1 METSD
6 AFLFLQERLAIK
18 MKVYKNAS
26 LRHKTGTYDI
36 WVEGEKVADILPA
49 GTGNYE
55 AEEEKDLGGRL
66 LCEPF
71 VESHIHLDYVY
82 TADVPAEETG
92 SGTLFEAIDKWSDS
106 KAVLSVKDIKERAY
120 KGIMAEVTNGVQYI
134 RTHVDVTDPKLTAL
148 KAMLEVKEEVKDFLS
163 LQLIAFPQEGYYA
176 YEGGAALVEEA
187 LKMGA
192 DVVGGIPH
200 YEFTRQLGEKSVKTA
215 FELAVKYDRLLDIH
229 CDETDDAESRFV
241 ENIAA
246 EAYYT
251 GLGSRATASHTCAMG
266 SYNNAYA
273 FKMMSKFK
281 KAGINFVSCPTE
293 NCYLQGRYDG
303 YPKRRGLTRI
313 DELVNAGCNV
323 SFAQDSISDPWY
335 PLGNGN
341 LIHQV
346 DFGLHLGHMMSL
358 EQIRSGLDFITV
370 NGAKTLSVEEGYEL
384 KKGNKASFIVLDA
397 KDELT
402 AIRERAHVL
411 LSVRNGKVLVEK
423 KPEEILTLPF

>member
-1 METSD
+1 MK
-6 AFLFLQERLAIK
+6 LF
-18 MKVYKNAS
+18 KNAR
-26 LRHKTGTYDI
+26 LRHKSGTYDI
-36 WVEGEKVADILPA
+36 WVDQDKVHEIAPA
-49 GTGNYE
+49 GSMDFPV
-55 AEEEKDLGGRL
+55 EEVRDLEGKL
-66 LCEPF
+66 VCEPY
-71 VESHIHLDYVY
+71 VESHIHLDYIH
-82 TADVPAEETG
+82 TAEVPGEEIG

-106 KAVLSVKDIKERAY
+106 KSVLTVQDIKERAY
-120 KGIMAEVTNGVQYI
+120 KGIKAEVMNGVQYI
-134 RTHVDVTDPKLTAL
+134 RTHVDVTDPNLTAL
-148 KAMLEVKEEVKDFLS
+148 KALLEVKEEVKDYLY

-176 YEGGAALVEEA
+176 YKGGDELVEEA

-200 YEFTRQLGEKSVKTA
+200 YEFTKELGERSVKKA
-215 FELAVKYDRLLDIH
+215 FDLAVKYDRLVDIH
-229 CDETDDAESRFV
+229 CDETDDEQSRFV

-246 EAYYT
+246 QAYYT
-251 GLGSRATASHTCAMG
+251 GVGSRATASHTCAMG

-293 NCYLQGRYDG
+293 NCYLQGRYDSF
-303 YPKRRGLTRI
+303 PKRRGLTRI
-313 DELVNAGCNV
+313 NELVENGINV

-358 EQIRSGLDFITV
+358 DQIRNGLDYITV
-370 NGAKTLSVEEGYEL
+370 NGAKTLSILEGYEL
-384 KKGNKASFIVLDA
+384 KKGNNASFIVLDA
-397 KDELT
+397 PDEMT

-411 LSVRNGKVLVEK
+411 LSVNKGRIIVEK
-423 KPEEILTLPF
+423 EPETVMKSPF